1 MKGKL
6 LLLSM
11 ACAVGGAFAQWSP
24 QGDKIKTQWA
34 EKIDVNNVLPE
45 YPRPIMERA
54 DWQNLNG
61 LWQYAIRP
69 VGEAAPADYDGQILV
84 PFAVESSLSGVMKR
98 LGSENELWYE
108 RTFTVPSGWKGKNVL
123 LHFGAV
129 DWSFLSPVAYIR
141 NFELTPHADLSLL
154 SGGRTGNGKLYSVGA
169 DLCVRLGNLLW
180 IPFDTRIGISYN
192 YNGGSFMDA
201 LLDAD
206 YERSPH
212 SIGFVFSIDL

>member
-69 VGEAAPADYDGQILV
+69 VGEAAPEEKPAPQ
-84 PFAVESSLSGVMKR
+84 M
-98 LGSENELWYE
+98 
-108 RTFTVPSGWKGKNVL
+108 
-123 LHFGAV
+123 
-129 DWSFLSPVAYIR
+129 
-141 NFELTPHADLSLL
+141 
-154 SGGRTGNGKLYSVGA
+154 
-169 DLCVRLGNLLW
+169 
-180 IPFDTRIGISYN
+180 
-192 YNGGSFMDA
+192 
-201 LLDAD
+201 
-206 YERSPH
+206 
-212 SIGFVFSIDL
+212 